1 MSGYEPE
8 LWSDF
13 GMAVAGASAA
23 LAGLLFVAVSINLGR
38 ILEFHALP
46 ALAAAA
52 LVHLGTALF
61 AALFLLIPQPAAVL
75 GAELAVE
82 GLVVALVL
90 LPMHLRWQPTEYE
103 TRLQLVGTRIV
114 PSAAVPL
121 LLLLA
126 GIGVAQ
132 QVLGGLYLLAVAV
145 VVSVLTAL
153 GYAWV
158 LLVEVQR

>member
-13 GMAVAGASAA
+13 GVAVAGATAA

-38 ILEFHALP
+38 ILAFPQLP
-46 ALAAAA
+46 TLAAAA
-52 LVHLGTALF
+52 LVHLATALF
-61 AALFLLIPQPAAVL
+61 AAVFLLIPQSTAAL
-75 GAELAVE
+75 GFELAVE
-82 GLVVALVL
+82 GLVVGLVL
-90 LPMHLRWQPTEYE
+90 IPAHLRWRPTEYE
-103 TRLQLVGTRIV
+103 GRVQLVVSRV
-114 PSAAVPL
+114 LPSVLVPL

-132 QVLGGLYLLAVAV
+132 QVLGGLYLLAAAV

-158 LLVEVQR
+158 LLVEIQR

>member
-1 MSGYEPE
+1 VSGYEPA

-13 GMAVAGASAA
+13 GMAVAGATAA

-38 ILEFHALP
+38 ILEFAQLP

-75 GAELAVE
+75 GAELAVL
-82 GLVVALVL
+82 GLVVGLVL
-90 LPMHLRWQPTEYE
+90 LPTHLRWQPTEYE
-103 TRLQLVGTRIV
+103 GRLQLVVSRIV
-114 PSAAVPL
+114 PSVAVPL

-132 QVLGGLYLLAVAV
+132 QVLGGLYLLAAAV